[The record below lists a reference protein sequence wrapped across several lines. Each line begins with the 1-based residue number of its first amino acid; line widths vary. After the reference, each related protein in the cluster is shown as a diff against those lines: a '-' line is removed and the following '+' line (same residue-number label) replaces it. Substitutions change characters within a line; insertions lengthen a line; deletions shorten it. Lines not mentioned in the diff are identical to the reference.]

1 MTHLNMSEYS
11 IKSVVVRGDTKNHR
25 QELKKLGGRF
35 NPCLKNPTGVGKL
48 PGWIFSKKNI
58 LLIESYISEVNSKKF
73 CLGFTS
79 IDSLDVEVELSVSE
93 ESQGFD
99 TSGSDTEEMGIEL
112 WEHELRIQ
120 RLEETYT
127 KTKNTL
133 LYISIIENTYAITRN
148 TLCYISVGMFFGI
161 SVRMIYSMII

>member
-1 MTHLNMSEYS
+1 MTHLKMSEYS

-58 LLIESYISEVNSKKF
+58 LLIESYISKVNSKKV

-99 TSGSDTEEMGIEL
+99 TSGSDTEEMGICTPEL
-112 WEHELRIQ
+112 CEHELRIQ
-120 RLEETYT
+120 RLEDTYT
-127 KTKNTL
+127 KTKNSL
-133 LYISIIENTYAITRN
+133 LYISILN
-148 TLCYISVGMFFGI
+148 TLWSISFGMFLGI
-161 SVRMIYSMII
+161 SVRIIYSIMI